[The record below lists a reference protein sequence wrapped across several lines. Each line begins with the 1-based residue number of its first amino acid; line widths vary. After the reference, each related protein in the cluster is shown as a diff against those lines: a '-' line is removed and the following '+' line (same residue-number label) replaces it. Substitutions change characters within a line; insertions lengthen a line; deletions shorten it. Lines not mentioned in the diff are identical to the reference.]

1 MITSFVNIK
10 IKRDNYAYLTVKGDN
25 SLHNAKLFELLQES
39 FKREIKSYNPVT
51 RYYNVRTK
59 SFFKL
64 MMEDGKKKNNRA
76 YDMIRVKA
84 GLIPYLCKS
93 LEDRNI
99 SYSLDETDRQKLTI
113 FDEDDKLVFKLN
125 DKVELRDYQKEAV
138 KAVFEKGYC
147 GIQLV
152 TGSGKEQPITAKVLT
167 PTGFRYIGDLLIGDD
182 IIAGDGKV
190 TKVIG
195 KYPQGVKDVYRITF
209 SDNTTAEC
217 GLNHIWTVSSI
228 KNKKSSKF
236 FDITLKD
243 ILKEQQLDL
252 EYGGRARNWR
262 YEIPLATVE
271 GENKQFII
279 QPYTLGVL
287 IADGCMCGKE
297 VGFSCNDYDYDIRDR
312 VLAELDPEMRL
323 SGGKHYN
330 HQSCPQYKIV
340 HKSIHICYN
349 KFRQEIIRLGLNVK
363 SKDKFIPK
371 EYLYGTS
378 INQRKALLQGL
389 FDCNGTQAKNKASA
403 GYCTTSL
410 QLAKDVIELIQSLGF
425 TATLNVMDR
434 TKENKSTEYY
444 VCLSSKDY
452 CPFSLTRK
460 AQYWR
465 QSSDK
470 TRRYIRKIELV
481 RQEESVCIEVES
493 KTKQYL
499 TDNYIVTHNTEV
511 TSSIIRTYFNN
522 CTDKNKAVLYVVPT
536 LKLQLESEERFN
548 QYDILDCNKQLPLVA
563 GKVNIITYMSLVRC
577 EVENPEIVGCLI
589 FDEAQH
595 LKGDKARDI
604 IHKFNNLDMCVGLS
618 ATLTKDIENKKYLK
632 NLDETDLNVLGSLGD
647 IAYFKPIKDT
657 IDDKFVTPVKVYVVD
672 NPEKVK
678 LKINDWLL
686 VKNHV
691 LKSQYRAEFVAE
703 FINHTMK
710 VGNFNTLCVLI
721 PEIEWSRQYMLEVA
735 KVCKDARIILT
746 YGGERYEEI
755 IDGELRSLS
764 PEEKQEAEAAI
775 RNPNIKTIFSCT
787 TYFFEGVNIPC
798 IQGVVNCYGGRSTV
812 KVKQQLGRAMRLFKG
827 KDVAYI
833 FEIHDDNP
841 VMESQL
847 KYRLTIYKNEYGAKI
862 IKSKFRS

>member
-1 MITSFVNIK
+1 MITSFIDIK
-10 IKRDNYAYLTVKGDN
+10 IKRDNYAYLTIKGDN
-25 SLHNAKLFELLQES
+25 NLHNAKLFELLQES

-64 MMEDGKKKNNRA
+64 MMKDGKKKNNRA

-99 SYSLDETDRQKLTI
+99 SYSLDETDRQKLI
-113 FDEDDKLVFKLN
+113 ISDEDDKLVFKLN

-152 TGSGKEQPITAKVLT
+152 TGSGK
-167 PTGFRYIGDLLIGDD
+167 
-182 IIAGDGKV
+182 
-190 TKVIG
+190 
-195 KYPQGVKDVYRITF
+195 
-209 SDNTTAEC
+209 SEC
-217 GLNHIWTVSSI
+217 
-228 KNKKSSKF
+228 
-236 FDITLKD
+236 
-243 ILKEQQLDL
+243 
-252 EYGGRARNWR
+252 
-262 YEIPLATVE
+262 
-271 GENKQFII
+271 
-279 QPYTLGVL
+279 
-287 IADGCMCGKE
+287 
-297 VGFSCNDYDYDIRDR
+297 
-312 VLAELDPEMRL
+312 
-323 SGGKHYN
+323 
-330 HQSCPQYKIV
+330 
-340 HKSIHICYN
+340 
-349 KFRQEIIRLGLNVK
+349 
-363 SKDKFIPK
+363 
-371 EYLYGTS
+371 
-378 INQRKALLQGL
+378 
-389 FDCNGTQAKNKASA
+389 SA
-403 GYCTTSL
+403 
-410 QLAKDVIELIQSLGF
+410 
-425 TATLNVMDR
+425 
-434 TKENKSTEYY
+434 
-444 VCLSSKDY
+444 
-452 CPFSLTRK
+452 
-460 AQYWR
+460 
-465 QSSDK
+465 
-470 TRRYIRKIELV
+470 
-481 RQEESVCIEVES
+481 
-493 KTKQYL
+493 
-499 TDNYIVTHNTEV
+499 
-511 TSSIIRTYFNN
+511 SIIRTYFNN

-548 QYDILDCNKQLPLVA
+548 QYGILDCNKQLPLIV

-632 NLDETDLNVLGSLGD
+632 NLDETDLSVLGSLGE

-678 LKINDWLL
+678 LKVNDWLL
-686 VKNHV
+686 VKNYV
-691 LKSQYRAEFVAE
+691 LKSQHRAEFVAE
-703 FINHTMK
+703 FIEHTMK
-710 VGNFNTLCVLI
+710 VGNFNTLCILI
-721 PEIEWSRQYMLEVA
+721 PEIEWSRQYMLEIA
-735 KVCKDARIILT
+735 KTCKDARIILT

-755 IDGELRSLS
+755 IDGELKSLN

-775 RNPNIKTIFSCT
+775 RNPNVKTIFSCT

-812 KVKQQLGRAMRLFKG
+812 KVKQQLGRAMRLFEG

-847 KYRLTIYKNEYGAKI
+847 KHRLAIYKNEYGAKI
-862 IKSKFRS
+862 IKSRFRS